1 MKTEDAI
8 RHFETKAE
16 LARQLGIGRASLT
29 SWGPLVPPLRA
40 VALERLTGGK
50 LKFDE
55 NEYRDYGRPGARARR
70 ERESRV
76 KSSRRRAKDTARP
89 ARRASTKRLPRHT

>member
-40 VALERLTGGK
+40 VILEKLTGGK

-70 ERESRV
+70 SRGARMKPARQAAESG
-76 KSSRRRAKDTARP
+76 TRP
-89 ARRASTKRLPRHT
+89 SRRASTKRSRRRP

>member
-1 MKTEDAI
+1 MKTKDAI

-55 NEYRDYGRPGARARR
+55 NEYRDYGRPGARARG
-70 ERESRV
+70 ERDSRV
-76 KSSRRRAKDTARP
+76 KHAREVVESGSRP
-89 ARRASTKRLPRHT
+89 ARRASTKRARRRA

>member
-1 MKTEDAI
+1 MQTEDAI

-76 KSSRRRAKDTARP
+76 KSARRTARDSARP
-89 ARRASTKRLPRHT
+89 ARRASTKRSSRHT

>member
-8 RHFETKAE
+8 RHFGTRAE
-16 LARQLGIGRASLT
+16 LARQLGIGRAALT
-29 SWGPLVPPLRA
+29 SWGPRVPPLRA
-40 VALERLTGGK
+40 VILEKLSGGK

-70 ERESRV
+70 ERDSRV
-76 KSSRRRAKDTARP
+76 KSSRQNAEGASGP
-89 ARRASTKRLPRHT
+89 ARRASTKRAPRHA

>member
-8 RHFETKAE
+8 RHFETKEE

-55 NEYRDYGRPGARARR
+55 NAYRDYGRPGARARR
-70 ERESRV
+70 EHDSRV

-89 ARRASTKRLPRHT
+89 TRRASTKRLPRHT